1 LFFLSLLFSGAVL
14 FAERTAVQSRIQ
26 PNIILLLADN
36 LGYGDV
42 GSFGSQLHRTP
53 NIDRL
58 AEEGIR
64 LTSFYVSSGVCTP
77 SRASLMTGSYP
88 RRVNMHM
95 DVRETAVIRPV
106 SPIGLNPSEITVA
119 EVLKGLGY
127 VTALIGKWHLGDQAP
142 FLPTR
147 QGFDYYYGI
156 PYSDDMTERDEPPW
170 DRYPWPPL
178 PLMRNEQVIEAPA
191 DRDILTRRYTE
202 EAIRFIEENR
212 GRPFFL
218 FLSHAM
224 PGSTPHPFASDPF
237 KGKSKNGP
245 YGDSVEEIDWSTGEI
260 LQTLERLGLED
271 NTLIIFTSDNGAPR
285 RDPPQGSNKP
295 LAGWGYTVAEG
306 GMRVPFL
313 ARWPGQI
320 PPGVTSDYL
329 ATSMDL
335 LPTFAEL
342 AGGSGPQDRMIDGKN
357 IWSILTNEA
366 TGSPHEAFYYYY
378 MDQLRAVRSG
388 KWKLYLQLDQEDV
401 VGQEVDASQP
411 RLFDL
416 STDLTESRDVA
427 AENRAVVDRLIR
439 LAERARDDLGDRGR
453 HGKNQRP
460 AGWVAQPL
468 PQVRK

>member
-1 LFFLSLLFSGAVL
+1 
-14 FAERTAVQSRIQ
+14 
-26 PNIILLLADN
+26 
-36 LGYGDV
+36 
-42 GSFGSQLHRTP
+42 
-53 NIDRL
+53 
-58 AEEGIR
+58 
-64 LTSFYVSSGVCTP
+64 
-77 SRASLMTGSYP
+77 
-88 RRVNMHM
+88 
-95 DVRETAVIRPV
+95 
-106 SPIGLNPSEITVA
+106 
-119 EVLKGLGY
+119 
-127 VTALIGKWHLGDQAP
+127 
-142 FLPTR
+142 
-147 QGFDYYYGI
+147 
-156 PYSDDMTERDEPPW
+156 
-170 DRYPWPPL
+170 
-178 PLMRNEQVIEAPA
+178 
-191 DRDILTRRYTE
+191 LTRRYTE